1 MHSLQKNMLS
11 ISIAN
16 NNHAQIHAVEIW
28 SKYMKT
34 TRLHDLTAT
43 IQMRISDKQLPLCSK

>member
-1 MHSLQKNMLS
+1 MHSLQKNMLG

>member
-16 NNHAQIHAVEIW
+16 NNHAQILAVEIW

>member
-1 MHSLQKNMLS
+1 MLS
-11 ISIAN
+11 LPLAE

-28 SKYMKT
+28 SKYMKI
-34 TRLHDLTAT
+34 TRLHYLTAT

>member
-11 ISIAN
+11 ISLAN

-28 SKYMKT
+28 SKYMKI

>member
-16 NNHAQIHAVEIW
+16 NNHAQIHAVVTW
-28 SKYMKT
+28 SKYMKI

>member
-28 SKYMKT
+28 SNYMKIK
-34 TRLHDLTAT
+34 RLHDLTAT